1 MYTPS
6 FATIAR
12 ALGVQKD
19 TVLGVSTTPV
29 VIDAGALRL
38 LLKFVAA
45 AADFDSE
52 VYLEENPDIA
62 AAFESKQITD
72 LHAHYINSG
81 FIEGR
86 PASRLNV
93 DEEWYLETYPDIA
106 TAIKENVV
114 ESAAV
119 HFERRGETEMRAP
132 NKDALPWITDWAQAL
147 ARPRLAGKG

>member
-12 ALGVQKD
+12 ALGIQKD
-19 TVLGVSTTPV
+19 TVLGPATAPV

-52 VYLEENPDIA
+52 VYLQENPDIA

-81 FIEGR
+81 FLEGR
-86 PASRLNV
+86 PASRLKI
-93 DEEWYLETYPDIA
+93 DEQWYLETYPDVA
-106 TAIKENVV
+106 VAIRENVV
-114 ESAAV
+114 ESASV
-119 HFERRGETEMRAP
+119 HFERRGEIEMRAP
-132 NKDALPWITDWAQAL
+132 SQEALPWLGGWAEAL
-147 ARPRLAGKG
+147 ARPRLNNKV

>member
-19 TVLGVSTTPV
+19 VVKGPATAPV
-29 VIDAGALRL
+29 VIDAGALRI

-52 VYLEENPDIA
+52 VYLQENPDIA
-62 AAFESKQITD
+62 AAFESKQITN
-72 LHAHYINSG
+72 LHAHYVNSG
-81 FIEGR
+81 FFEGR
-86 PASRLNV
+86 AATRLKI
-93 DEEWYLETYPDIA
+93 DEEWYLKTYPDVA
-106 TAIKENVV
+106 AAIRENII
-114 ESAAV
+114 ESASA

-132 NKDALPWITDWAQAL
+132 SEDALPWLMDWAEAL
-147 ARPRLAGKG
+147 ARPRPPYSV